1 MPIHWGRIAWFAS
14 LSIAVLSAVWMRTVG
29 YGWLI
34 VLGCAMVIRVVSP
47 FIISQ
52 VCAAFVL
59 RRIDRGM
66 RRADVLADQIAEA
79 VKGLSPEEQEAV
91 SKRIIDAEFK

>member
-1 MPIHWGRIAWFAS
+1 
-14 LSIAVLSAVWMRTVG
+14 
-29 YGWLI
+29 
-34 VLGCAMVIRVVSP
+34 
-47 FIISQ
+47 
-52 VCAAFVL
+52 VL